1 MSRTAPEHPVG
12 RPACNLSEPLGELEM
27 PTSNQAFDS
36 HLETWKRE
44 QAMPWQRVRRK
55 VEISNL
61 LRHVGQSDL
70 KILDAGGG
78 NGYASIP
85 FAQNGCQVVVA
96 DYSEAMLTDGQ
107 KLMSELG
114 LDKSVS
120 FVLTR
125 LEDLSSV
132 IHDQEFDVV
141 LCHNVLEYVESIPVV
156 LRSILRPLKSQGIVS
171 IICLNRYS
179 IAYHQAFLRGDLQAA
194 KAAIGATE
202 TNTIF
207 GCAARALAVD
217 EIVKLLE
224 DQGCVVQ
231 ADYGLRCMMDYWGDN
246 ERKTEPNTLAQ
257 LEELEFALSAEYPYK
272 LLARFFQVIA
282 QKA

>member
-1 MSRTAPEHPVG
+1 
-12 RPACNLSEPLGELEM
+12 M
-27 PTSNQAFDS
+27 PTTNQAFDS

-44 QAMPWQRVRRK
+44 MAMPWNRVRLK

-61 LRHVGQSDL
+61 LRHVGQSGF

-85 FAQNGCQVVVA
+85 LAQNGCQVVVA
-96 DYSEAMLTDGQ
+96 DYSEAMLADGR

-114 LDKSVS
+114 LDRSVS
-120 FVLTR
+120 FVLTG
-125 LEDLSSV
+125 LEDLSSA
-132 IHDQEFDVV
+132 IHDQDFDVV
-141 LCHNVLEYVESIPVV
+141 LCHNVLQYVEDIPLV

-171 IICLNRYS
+171 VICLNRYS
-179 IAYHQAFLRGDLQAA
+179 IAYHQAFLHGDLQAA

-207 GCAARALAVD
+207 ETAVRALAVD
-217 EIVKLLE
+217 EMIELLE
-224 DQGCVVQ
+224 GQGCVVQ
-231 ADYGLRCMMDYWGDN
+231 ADYGVRCMFDYWGDN
-246 ERKTEPNTLAQ
+246 ERKTQPNTVAQ
-257 LEELEFALSAEYPYK
+257 LEELEFALSGEYPYK

>member
-1 MSRTAPEHPVG
+1 
-12 RPACNLSEPLGELEM
+12 M
-27 PTSNQAFDS
+27 PTSSQTFDS

-44 QAMPWQRVRRK
+44 QTMPWQRVRRK

-61 LRHVGQSDL
+61 LRHVGQSGL

-78 NGYASIP
+78 NGYPSIP
-85 FAQNGCQVVVA
+85 LAQDGCQVVVA
-96 DYSEAMLTDGQ
+96 DYSEAMIANGQ
-107 KLMSELG
+107 RLMSELG
-114 LDKSVS
+114 LDNRVS

-132 IHDQEFDVV
+132 IHDRDFDVV
-141 LCHNVLEYVESIPVV
+141 LCHNVLEYVESVPAV
-156 LRSILRPLKSQGIVS
+156 LRSILQPLRSQGIVS
-171 IICLNRYS
+171 VTCKNRYS
-179 IAYHQAFLRGDLQAA
+179 IAYHQAFLRDDLRAA

-207 GCAARALAVD
+207 GSTARAFAVD
-217 EIVKLLE
+217 EMVTMLE
-224 DQGCVVQ
+224 GHGCVIL
-231 ADYGLRCMMDYWGDN
+231 ADYGLRCMIDYWGDN
-246 ERKTEPNTLAQ
+246 ERKAEPDTLAQ
-257 LEELEFALSAEYPYK
+257 LEELEFALSAAYPYK

>member
-1 MSRTAPEHPVG
+1 M
-12 RPACNLSEPLGELEM
+12 PA
-27 PTSNQAFDS
+27 SNQTFDS

-61 LRHVGQSDL
+61 FRHVGQSGL

-78 NGYASIP
+78 NGYVSIP

-107 KLMSELG
+107 ELMSELG
-114 LDKSVS
+114 LDNSVS

-125 LEDLSSV
+125 LENLSSV
-132 IHDQEFDVV
+132 VPDRDFDVV
-141 LCHNVLEYVESIPVV
+141 LCHNVLQYVESIPVV

-179 IAYHQAFLRGDLQAA
+179 IAYHQAFLRDDFQAA
-194 KAAIGATE
+194 KAAIGTRH

-207 GCAARALAVD
+207 GSTAQGLAVD
-217 EIVKLLE
+217 EIVAMLE
-224 DQGCVVQ
+224 GQGCIVQ
-231 ADYGLRCMMDYWGDN
+231 ADYGLRCMFDYWGDN
-246 ERKTEPNTLAQ
+246 ERKTEPDTLAQ

-282 QKA
+282 QKV

>member
-1 MSRTAPEHPVG
+1 M
-12 RPACNLSEPLGELEM
+12 
-27 PTSNQAFDS
+27 
-36 HLETWKRE
+36 
-44 QAMPWQRVRRK
+44 AMPWNRVRLE

-61 LRHVGQSDL
+61 LRHVGQSGL

-85 FAQNGCQVVVA
+85 FARNGCQVVVA
-96 DYSEAMLTDGQ
+96 DYSEAMLTDGL
-107 KLMSELG
+107 KLMADLG

-125 LEDLSSV
+125 LEDLANA
-132 IHDQEFDVV
+132 IQDQKFDVV
-141 LCHNVLEYVESIPVV
+141 MCHNVLQYVESIPVV
-156 LRSILRPLKSQGIVS
+156 LRSILRPLKSQGVVS
-171 IICLNRYS
+171 IICLNRHS
-179 IAYHQAFLRGDLQAA
+179 IAYHQAFLYGDLQAA

-207 GCAARALAVD
+207 ESTARALAVD

-224 DQGCVVQ
+224 GQGCVLQ
-231 ADYGLRCMMDYWGDN
+231 ADYGVRCMMDYWGDN
-246 ERKTEPNTLAQ
+246 ERKTEPNTLTQ
-257 LEELEFALSAEYPYK
+257 LEELELALSAEHPYK

>member
-1 MSRTAPEHPVG
+1 
-12 RPACNLSEPLGELEM
+12 M
-27 PTSNQAFDS
+27 PTNNQAFDS
-36 HLETWKRE
+36 YLETWKRH
-44 QAMPWQRVRRK
+44 QTMPWSQIRLK
-55 VEISNL
+55 VETSNL
-61 LRHVGQSDL
+61 IRYVGQSGL

-78 NGYASIP
+78 NGYTCIP

-107 KLMSELG
+107 ELMSELG
-114 LDKSVS
+114 LDNSVS

-125 LEDLSSV
+125 LENLSSV
-132 IHDQEFDVV
+132 VPDRDFDVV
-141 LCHNVLEYVESIPVV
+141 LCHNVLQYVESIPVV

-179 IAYHQAFLRGDLQAA
+179 IAYHQAFLRDDFQAA

-207 GCAARALAVD
+207 GSTARALAVD
-217 EIVKLLE
+217 EMAKLLE
-224 DQGCVVQ
+224 DQGCVIQ
-231 ADYGLRCMMDYWGDN
+231 ADYGLRCMIDYWGDN
-246 ERKTEPNTLAQ
+246 ERKTEPNTVAQ

>member
-1 MSRTAPEHPVG
+1 M
-12 RPACNLSEPLGELEM
+12 PAN
-27 PTSNQAFDS
+27 NQAFDS

-44 QAMPWQRVRRK
+44 MVMPWNRVRLR

-61 LRHVGQSDL
+61 LHHVGQSGL

-96 DYSEAMLTDGQ
+96 DYSQAMLTDGQ
-107 KLMSELG
+107 KLVSELG
-114 LDKSVS
+114 LNKRVS

-132 IHDQEFDVV
+132 IHGSEFDVV
-141 LCHNVLEYVESIPVV
+141 MCHNVLQYVESIPVV
-156 LRSILRPLKSQGIVS
+156 LRSILRPLKSQGVVS
-171 IICLNRYS
+171 IICMNRYS
-179 IAYHQAFLRGDLQAA
+179 IAYHQAFLRDDLQAA

-207 GCAARALAVD
+207 GSTARALSVD
-217 EIVKLLE
+217 EMVKILE
-224 DQGCVVQ
+224 GQGCVIQ
-231 ADYGLRCMMDYWGDN
+231 ADYGLRCMMDYWGSN
-246 ERKTEPNTLAQ
+246 ERKTESKTLAQ

>member
-1 MSRTAPEHPVG
+1 MQ
-12 RPACNLSEPLGELEM
+12 
-27 PTSNQAFDS
+27 TSHQAFDA
-36 HLETWKRE
+36 HLATWKRE
-44 QAMPWQRVRRK
+44 MALPWNRVRLK

-61 LRHVGQSDL
+61 LRHVGQSGF

-78 NGYASIP
+78 NGYACIP

-96 DYSEAMLTDGQ
+96 DYSEEMLTDGQ
-107 KLMSELG
+107 KLMCELG

-141 LCHNVLEYVESIPVV
+141 LCHNVLQYVKDIPVV
-156 LRSILRPLKSQGIVS
+156 LRSILAPLKSQGTVS
-171 IICLNRYS
+171 IVCMNRYS

-202 TNTIF
+202 THTIF
-207 GCAARALAVD
+207 GSTAQALAVE
-217 EIVKLLE
+217 EILKLLE
-224 DQGCVVQ
+224 GQGCAIQ
-231 ADYGLRCMMDYWGDN
+231 ADYGVRCMMDYWGDN
-246 ERKTEPNTLAQ
+246 ERKSEPNTLAQ
-257 LEELEFALSAEYPYK
+257 LEELELALSAEYPYK

>member
-1 MSRTAPEHPVG
+1 M
-12 RPACNLSEPLGELEM
+12 PASH
-27 PTSNQAFDS
+27 QAFDS

-44 QAMPWQRVRRK
+44 QALPWNRVRLK

-61 LRHVGQSDL
+61 LRHVGHSGL

-85 FAQNGCQVVVA
+85 FAQNGCQVLVA

-114 LDKSVS
+114 LDERVS
-120 FVLTR
+120 FLLTR
-125 LEDLSSV
+125 LEDLSRV

-141 LCHNVLEYVESIPVV
+141 MCHNVLQYVESIPVV
-156 LRSILRPLKSQGIVS
+156 LRSILRPLRSQGVVS

-207 GCAARALAVD
+207 QTTARALAVD
-217 EIVKLLE
+217 EMVKLLE
-224 DQGCVVQ
+224 DQGCVIQ
-231 ADYGLRCMMDYWGDN
+231 ADYGVRCMIDYWGDN
-246 ERKTEPNTLAQ
+246 ARKTEPHTLAQ
-257 LEELEFALSAEYPYK
+257 LEELELALSAAYPYK

-282 QKA
+282 QNA